1 MKTFK
6 QFTKITN
13 FTENDGAVNAAGG
26 GNIAGIGIGP
36 DGEPG
41 GRKALLRKLL
51 RRTSPMTKKALTNE
65 GTLPQDSPAAKAGF
79 TLPPKK
85 DDASMLKNIARAA
98 TSAITQSGKDQ
109 KVYTPNATIGVRG

>member
-51 RRTSPMTKKALTNE
+51 RRTSPMTRKALTNE

-85 DDASMLKNIARAA
+85 DDASILKNIARAA